1 MTPHDLTSRPA
12 STPRRPLHVVVYG
25 AATQLPADFGL
36 GIQRRP
42 GRQLRL
48 ARDRWMAR
56 LGSAR
61 YLRYESY
68 VSDRSINMGDL
79 AIADAVHGLVTQV
92 LGDEVR
98 VSRVNWE
105 QALPED
111 PVDLLLVSGSGYL
124 ALDAQG
130 QLPLR
135 IVNDAQAWQARQI
148 PYAFV
153 GVGIN
158 QLLSGAGEALTIKG
172 PSQELLRRLLD
183 GSCGVSVRDRAT
195 CEALSTL
202 TRHPVALIGDPAL
215 HLPPMLA
222 EPTSPRRSGPQR
234 LQVGINLPLH
244 GPDAARRIRD
254 EFPVYVQ
261 FLRDLQRRLDCDYHF
276 ISHFECST
284 VLPSLFAMQGL
295 KMALAYG
302 PPAELAHTYRQLD
315 LHLGG
320 KLHSCILASGFGV
333 PNVGLAYDRKH
344 FGFFEL
350 MGGAER
356 CVAAQPLP
364 SPRLL
369 TLLPQVRDQ
378 RLQVRHQLLQ
388 RQQALRALTVSFLSD
403 VLLGAAS
410 PALARRIVP

>member
-1 MTPHDLTSRPA
+1 M
-12 STPRRPLHVVVYG
+12 HVVIYG
-25 AATQLPADFGL
+25 AATQLPPDFGL

-48 ARDRWMAR
+48 ARDRCVAR

-79 AIADAVHGLVTQV
+79 AIADAVHGLVTQM
-92 LGDEVR
+92 LGDGVR

-111 PVDLLLVSGSGYL
+111 PVDLLLVSGSGYF

-130 QLPLR
+130 RLPQR

-158 QLLSGAGEALTIKG
+158 QLLSGAGEALTITG

-183 GSCGVSVRDRAT
+183 GSRGVSVRDRAT

-202 TRHPVALIGDPAL
+202 TRQTVALIGDPAL

-222 EPTSPRRSGPQR
+222 HTASPRPSGPQR

-244 GPDAARRIRD
+244 GPDAARRLRE
-254 EFPVYVQ
+254 EFPAYVQ
-261 FLRDLQRRLDCDYHF
+261 FLRELQRRLDCDYHF
-276 ISHFECST
+276 VSHFECST

-302 PPAELAHTYRQLD
+302 PPAELAHTYRRLD

-333 PNVGLAYDRKH
+333 PNVDLAYDRKH

-350 MGGAER
+350 MGGGER

-364 SPRLL
+364 APQLL
-369 TLLPQVRDQ
+369 ALLPQVRDQ
-378 RLQVRHQLLQ
+378 RLHIRDQLLQ
-388 RQQALRALTVSFLSD
+388 RQQALRALTVAFLSEA
-403 VLLGAAS
+403 LQGAATPGMAGS
-410 PALARRIVP
+410 RAP